1 MTNLQA
7 AFNNALD
14 TLESRIGLGESEFSL
29 DVALHGFATGLQ
41 RQTESC
47 LGALVIFRPVHDISP
62 WIGSSCEPHPEIA
75 NLTRALEQKASLSQV
90 PLALEGGIHERIGR
104 FLGLKT
110 DLAYL
115 HPFRVTPKEA
125 PELLV
130 VTVFHR
136 GAGEVPALRPLDS
149 SKLKELLFHL
159 RGLALNVSRESDD
172 DEPSDTQPV
181 PGDDDSLAGRGSSAL
196 SEIGAA
202 LTTALNLEDLARLIL
217 EVSSKLVRA
226 HAGSIQLIEGQ
237 RIVGLY
243 RLQRRD
249 VPESYS
255 RFYLPVARHGRL
267 KALLTLERA
276 PRELSQETVKTL
288 TQFADQAAMAIEN
301 AQLFEWEQERARE
314 ATALYQAARTIEEAH
329 ELEDIL
335 LCTTEVFT
343 RLAGLDRCIV
353 LLKDSRKSFFAVA
366 CGSGL
371 SPDQEQ
377 FFSTFHLSMSNL
389 SSENKKKLF
398 QGRPIVYRSAPEKG
412 SGFERLTVLLPSY
425 SCLILPLKSQ
435 ERLLGLIF
443 LDSTRGAHHFPP
455 AVVRQLLTLSLQVAN
470 AIQRAS
476 LIQKLQENLGPL
488 KALYQVST
496 AITGTL
502 SLPRV
507 IRLIVD
513 QAGELLDYVSCA
525 LLVLDETGESFRIE
539 TSDPEDQGFSQPSFQ
554 ARMARASVES
564 KKAHAHYI
572 DQEETDSD
580 VREELISH
588 GFGGLLS
595 VPLIAKKK
603 MVGVLN
609 CFVPPKM
616 RFRQQEIRL
625 LKGFANQAAIAV
637 DNARLHGMIRFKM
650 NELGTLFEVSKAV
663 TSTLQLSR
671 VLDEIVFHVRS
682 ILQAEACVLMLKE
695 GGMLKVKAMKGL
707 EPGQHLQE
715 IPVGEGPSGIAVQT
729 GQTLVYHDE
738 KQPLP
743 ITDPETII
751 QTGLSVPIKT
761 RGNIIGLLNVY
772 YRDHIDHTPAQLS
785 LLSTLCGQAAVAIE
799 NARLYA
805 DKEQVT
811 ELLRGALIPGEEIQF
826 KSLTIGHRFIPSMDL
841 SGDYYDLI
849 PLGPKSCG
857 FVIADV
863 SGKGPEAAIQTIR
876 AKHVI
881 RSYATA
887 GYGPAQILSMLNR
900 QVLRSNRKMDR
911 PVTVFYAQ
919 ACLETR
925 TLRYASAGHEEPLYW
940 TKEDPRPRL
949 LSADGIMIGAWDE
962 AEYEEKTIEIPP
974 DSWLLLY
981 TDGLTEAR
989 SPSGEFF
996 GLERIVKIAEEYQGQ
1011 SAQRL
1016 VNRLYSKIRKF
1027 TREHITDDFSLLIV
1041 KF

>member
-1 MTNLQA
+1 ML
-7 AFNNALD
+7 
-14 TLESRIGLGESEFSL
+14 S
-29 DVALHGFATGLQ
+29 ALHYLEDLIGSCEGQLSLIEALQ
-41 RQTESC
+41 HLAIELKKHLEGC
-47 LGALVIFRPVHDISP
+47 LGVLLIYRPTPDAFP
-62 WIGSSCEPHPEIA
+62 FLGCTCEPNPELQ
-75 NLTRALEQKASLSQV
+75 NLVRALEQQASLASTPTQV
-90 PLALEGGIHERIGR
+90 DEELHRRIRR
-104 FLGLKT
+104 FLGLKASS
-110 DLAYL
+110 AYL
-115 HPFRVTPKEA
+115 YPVRANQESPVELSLVLLFDDAARHHSKESHFHDQDLQK
-125 PELLV
+125 LLF
-130 VTVFHR
+130 TLR
-136 GAGEVPALRPLDS
+136 GCALRQ
-149 SKLKELLFHL
+149 
-159 RGLALNVSRESDD
+159 A
-172 DEPSDTQPV
+172 
-181 PGDDDSLAGRGSSAL
+181 SLAFP
-196 SEIGAA
+196 SEGADDISQEHDSTNQESNSNLAEVGAA
-202 LTTALNLEDLARLIL
+202 LTTALNIEDLSRLIL
-217 EVSSKLVRA
+217 EVSAKLVKA
-226 HAGSIQLIEGQ
+226 HAATIRLIEGQ
-237 RIVGLY
+237 VEVHEFS
-243 RLQRRD
+243 LQRKNR
-249 VPESYS
+249 PNCSS
-255 RFYLPVARHGRL
+255 HLYLPIARHGRL
-267 KALLTLERA
+267 KGLLTLNRPSTAISEGT
-276 PRELSQETVKTL
+276 LKTL
-288 TQFADQAAMAIEN
+288 YQFADQAAMAIEN

-329 ELEDIL
+329 ELEEIL
-335 LCTTEVFT
+335 SAATEVFT
-343 RLAGLDRCIV
+343 RLADLDRCLV
-353 LLKDSRKSFFAVA
+353 LLKDSRKSFFAIA
-366 CGSGL
+366 CAAGL

-377 FFSTFHLSMSNL
+377 FFSTFRLPLSQL

-398 QGRPIVYRSAPEKG
+398 QGKPIVFRSAPEKD
-412 SGFERLTVLLPSY
+412 SGFDRFTSLLPSY
-425 SCLILPLKSQ
+425 SSLILPLKAQ
-435 ERLLGLIF
+435 ERLLGMIF
-443 LDSTRGAHHFPP
+443 LDSSRGAHHFSS
-455 AVVRQLLTLSLQVAN
+455 AVIRQLLTLSLQVAN
-470 AIQRAS
+470 SIQRAS

-539 TSDPEDQGFSQPSFQ
+539 TSEPDDQAFSQPSFQ
-554 ARMARASVES
+554 ARMAKASVES

-572 DQEETDSD
+572 DQEETELDI
-580 VREELISH
+580 RQELITH
-588 GFGGLLS
+588 GFGGMLS

-609 CFVPPKM
+609 CFVPPKI

-663 TSTLQLSR
+663 TSTLKLPR
-671 VLDEIVFHVRS
+671 VLEEIVYHVKS

-695 GGMLKVKAMKGL
+695 GNTLKVKAMKGL
-707 EPGQHLQE
+707 EPSQHLDE
-715 IPVGEGPSGIAVQT
+715 IQVGEGPSGIAVQT
-729 GQTLVYHDE
+729 GQTLVYHEE

-761 RGNIIGLLNVY
+761 RGSIIGLLNVY
-772 YRDHIDHTPAQLS
+772 YHNYVDHTPAQLS

-811 ELLRGALIPGEEIQF
+811 ELLRSALIPGEEIQF

-849 PLGPKSCG
+849 PLGPRSCA

-881 RSYATA
+881 RSYTTA
-887 GYGPAQILSMLNR
+887 GYGPSQILSMLNR
-900 QVLRSNRKMDR
+900 QVLNSSSHMNR

-925 TLRYASAGHEEPLYW
+925 TLRYASAGHEQPLFW
-940 TKEDPRPRL
+940 TQANRTPVL
-949 LSADGIMIGAWDE
+949 LDADGIMLGAWE
-962 AEYEEKTIEIPP
+962 EIEFEEKTLKIEP
-974 DSWLLLY
+974 DSWILLY

-996 GLERIVKIAEEYQGQ
+996 GLDRIVSIVSDYKGN

-1027 TREHITDDFSLLIV
+1027 TREHITDDFSLLAV

>member
-1 MTNLQA
+1 VLSPPHYTEQVLRHFQEEMP
-7 AFNNALD
+7 
-14 TLESRIGLGESEFSL
+14 LEDLL
-29 DVALHGFATGLQ
+29 
-41 RQTESC
+41 SC
-47 LGALVIFRPVHDISP
+47 LARDLQTGIGGCLGLLLAYRPTPQHPTLV
-62 WIGSSCEPHPEIA
+62 GSTARPHPETH
-75 NLTRALEQKASLSQV
+75 NLLRALEQKASLCSHAMEV
-90 PLALEGGIHERIGR
+90 DGETHARLRRI
-104 FLGLKT
+104 LGLT
-110 DLAYL
+110 ASRAFLYPVRPMPDAPVELFVVALYDESVHEPSDIFTEPRL
-115 HPFRVTPKEA
+115 HQ
-125 PELLV
+125 
-130 VTVFHR
+130 
-136 GAGEVPALRPLDS
+136 
-149 SKLKELLFHL
+149 LLFHL
-159 RGLALNVSRESDD
+159 RGAALRL
-172 DEPSDTQPV
+172 TQRPQTETGQGAEDSGEDV
-181 PGDDDSLAGRGSSAL
+181 SLATL
-196 SEIGAA
+196 TEVGAA
-202 LTTALNLEDLARLIL
+202 LTTALNLEDLSRLIL
-217 EVSSKLVRA
+217 EISAKLVGA
-226 HAGSIQLIEGQ
+226 HQGHIRLIEGQ
-237 RIVGLY
+237 DETQHFS
-243 RLQRRD
+243 LQRNSQPKD
-249 VPESYS
+249 CGHLYVPI
-255 RFYLPVARHGRL
+255 ARHGRL
-267 KALLTLERA
+267 KALLTLNRA
-276 PRELSQETVKTL
+276 ASTLTDKTIKTL
-288 TQFADQAAMAIEN
+288 HHFADQAAMAIEN
-301 AQLFEWEQERARE
+301 AQIFEWEQERARE

-335 LCTTEVFT
+335 RCSTEVFT

-366 CGSGL
+366 SACGL

-377 FFSTFHLSMSNL
+377 FFSTFRLPIAELSHD
-389 SSENKKKLF
+389 NKKRLF
-398 QGRPIVYRSAPEKG
+398 QGQPIIFRSAPEKD
-412 SGFERLTVLLPSY
+412 SGFSKFTTLLPSY
-425 SCLILPLKSQ
+425 ASLILPLKSQ

-443 LDSTRGAHHFPP
+443 LDSSRGAHHYS
-455 AVVRQLLTLSLQVAN
+455 AATVRQLLTLSLQVAN

-513 QAGELLDYVSCA
+513 QCVELLDYVSCA

-539 TSDPEDQGFSQPSFQ
+539 TSGPDDEAFRQPSFQ
-554 ARMARASVES
+554 ARMAKESVES
-564 KKAHAHYI
+564 KRAHAHYI
-572 DQEETDSD
+572 DQEDTDIE
-580 VREELISH
+580 VRRELLTQ

-609 CFVPPKM
+609 CFVPPKL

-663 TSTLQLSR
+663 TSTLQLPR
-671 VLDEIVFHVRS
+671 VLEEIVYHVRT
-682 ILQAEACVLMLKE
+682 ILNAEACVLMLKE
-695 GGMLKVKAMKGL
+695 GNHLVLKAIKGL
-707 EPGQHLQE
+707 EPGQHQDR
-715 IPVGEGPSGIAVQT
+715 IAVGEGPSGIAVQT
-729 GQTLVYHDE
+729 GQTLVYHDD

-761 RGNIIGLLNVY
+761 RGNIIGLINVY
-772 YRDHIDHTPAQLS
+772 YRDYVDHTPAQLS

-799 NARLYA
+799 NARLFA

-811 ELLRGALIPGEEIQF
+811 ELLRGALIPDEEMQF
-826 KSLTIGHRFIPSMDL
+826 KNLTIGHRFIPSQDL

-849 PLGPKSCG
+849 PLGPKKCA

-863 SGKGPEAAIQTIR
+863 SGKGPEAAIQTVR

-881 RSYATA
+881 RSYAIA
-887 GYGPAQILSMLNR
+887 GYGPAKILGMLNHHVHTAVSGMTR
-900 QVLRSNRKMDR
+900 A
-911 PVTVFYAQ
+911 VTVFYAE
-919 ACLETR
+919 ADLETK
-925 TLRYASAGHEEPLYW
+925 TLRYACAGHEQPLYW
-940 TKEDPRPRL
+940 TNRHKEPML
-949 LSADGIMIGAWDE
+949 LDADGIMIGAWE
-962 AEYEEKTIEIPP
+962 GAEFEEKSMTIEP

-989 SPSGEFF
+989 SPAGEFF
-996 GLERIVKIAEEYQGQ
+996 GLERIVEIAKEHEGN

-1016 VNRLYSKIRKF
+1016 VNRLYSRIRKF
-1027 TREHITDDFSLLIV
+1027 TRERISDDFSLLAV